1 MANRKHFENRVKK
14 HLGEMVLNGFEAVRL
29 EGFYDGEDDYYYI
42 FRTID
47 RGVNKGR
54 YYSTCCC
61 PFVPLKGKIKK
72 AEYKDLVRVFNLNI
86 SIEVRGDKWR
96 SKS

>member
-1 MANRKHFENRVKK
+1 MVNKKHFENKVKK
-14 HLGEMVLNGFEAVRL
+14 HLGELVLDGFEVVRL

-42 FRTID
+42 YRTID

-54 YYSTCCC
+54 CYSTCCC
-61 PFVPLKGKIKK
+61 SFVPLKGKIKK

-86 SIEVRGDKWR
+86 HKSVRGNKWNT
-96 SKS
+96 K